1 MAKETILVVDDEEDI
16 LELVRYN
23 LSREGY
29 RVSCATTGEA
39 GLELAQSEHPDL
51 VLLDLMLPG
60 IDGLEVCRLLKSSP
74 ASQGIPV
81 VILSAKGEEADVVT
95 GLEVGAD
102 DYVVK
107 PFSPRVMLARI
118 KSVLRRRKT
127 GALAENASLRVDG
140 LLIDPQR
147 YEVKADGTLVDL
159 TFSEF
164 RILHHLARQRG
175 WVFTRYQI
183 VEAVHGDDYPVTDRS
198 VDVQMVGL
206 RKKLGR
212 YGKLIE
218 TVRGV
223 GYRLQG

>member
-147 YEVKADGTLVDL
+147 HEVKADGTLVDL